1 MATQQT
7 AEQNPTRALVE
18 ANIALFNAVVEGGYK
33 AQTRGLNV
41 ARVFIEA
48 AGRQQET
55 VRKVA
60 TQLANPALPWYSP
73 ERFSLL
79 TSAVT
84 ENSNEALRTSREY
97 IDELNA
103 GAAEARQTVETIIR
117 HAGKAREAQ
126 QALYGEGF
134 SWARN
139 FARNTATAAA
149 RTEA

>member
-1 MATQQT
+1 MANQQT
-7 AEQNPTRALVE
+7 AEQNPTRTLVE

-73 ERFSLL
+73 ERYSLI
-79 TSAVT
+79 TSAFT
-84 ENSNEALRTSREY
+84 ENSNEALRISREY

-117 HAGKAREAQ
+117 QAGKAREAQ

-134 SWARN
+134 SWVRN

-149 RTEA
+149 RTGV